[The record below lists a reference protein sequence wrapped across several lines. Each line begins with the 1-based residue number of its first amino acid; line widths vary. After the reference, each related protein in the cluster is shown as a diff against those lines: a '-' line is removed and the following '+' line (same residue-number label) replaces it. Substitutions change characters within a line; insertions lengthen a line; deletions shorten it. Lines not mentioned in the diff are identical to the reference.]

1 MQKAEVVTEE
11 TTTDIE
17 KFETRHPAPMP
28 AIRTDSPMDAVMV
41 AMEKGYSP
49 EFIEK
54 MMDLQERNEKNEA
67 RKAYHAAVAAF
78 KAVAPKIKKD
88 KFNAWFQSWHT
99 SLGNLLDT
107 YNPVLGKCGLSISF
121 PTSPPAGDTLSVEC
135 KLSHELGHSE
145 SITMVAPIDKAAV
158 GKASGQKSRN
168 PIQDI
173 RSTFTYLRSM
183 TAEAVLGVAGT
194 EGSLDDD
201 GNGAGKPVEPVKFI
215 TIEQAQAIAKGVK
228 QAGVDKEKFLEFHNI
243 EKFEE
248 LTEVG
253 LKKAQAQVARR
264 IKENEKAENADN

>member
-1 MQKAEVVTEE
+1 MEEQKEYTP
-11 TTTDIE
+11 TTDLE
-17 KFETRHPAPMP
+17 KYDDRHPAPAP
-28 AIRTDSPMDAVMV
+28 AVRTDSPMGAIMM
-41 AMEKGYSP
+41 AMEKGYTP

-67 RKAYHAAVAAF
+67 RKAFHAAVAAF
-78 KAVAPKIKKD
+78 KAVAPPVKKD
-88 KFNAWFQSWHT
+88 KYNKWFDSWHT

-107 YNPVLGKCGLSISF
+107 YNPVLGECGLSISF
-121 PTSPPAGDTLSVEC
+121 PTKPPENDTMSVEC

-158 GKASGQKSRN
+158 GKSSGQKSRN

-201 GNGAGKPVEPVKFI
+201 GNSAGEKTEKVKGDLKPKTGQWSNAITAYLRDGNLDAVEKRV
-215 TIEQAQAIAKGVK
+215 
-228 QAGVDKEKFLEFHNI
+228 NI
-243 EKFEE
+243 SPEN
-248 LTEVG
+248 
-253 LKKAQAQVARR
+253 KKALIAEAKAQ
-264 IKENEKAENADN
+264 

>member
-1 MQKAEVVTEE
+1 MPEPKEVEVVT
-11 TTTDIE
+11 DLD
-17 KFETRHPAPMP
+17 KFETRHPAPVP
-28 AIRTDSPMDAVMV
+28 AIRTDSPMDAVIV

-54 MMDLQERNEKNEA
+54 MMDLQERHEKNEA
-67 RKAYHAAVAAF
+67 KKAYDKAMAAF
-78 KAVAPKIKKD
+78 RSEPIFISKD
-88 KFNAWFQSWHT
+88 LKNDQYNSYYT
-99 SLGNLLDT
+99 SKGNLINT
-107 YNPVLGKCGLSISF
+107 AAPILGKYGF
-121 PTSPPAGDTLSVEC
+121 
-135 KLSHELGHSE
+135 SHRFDFKGGEPMTMTCILTHANGHSE
-145 SITMVAPIDKAAV
+145 SVSIPGPLDK
-158 GKASGQKSRN
+158 SGSKNSLQQIKST
-168 PIQDI
+168 I
-173 RSTFTYLRSM
+173 TYLEIA
-183 TAEAVLGVAGT
+183 TFEAVTGLASQG
-194 EGSLDDD
+194 GSLDDD